1 MDDRFEKV
9 DGFLFLNLGFTAKHN
24 AWAGPDH
31 WKYRKA
37 KGKLYI
43 LQIIFSLKGEE
54 KWQRHSKGMTLRSLV
69 PNPVSLFVLV
79 KKCMLS
85 QADDR

>member
-1 MDDRFEKV
+1 MDDRFERV

-37 KGKLYI
+37 KGKLSHSSNN
-43 LQIIFSLKGEE
+43 FSLKGEE
-54 KWQRHSKGMTLRSLV
+54 KCQRHSKGMTLRSLV
-69 PNPVSLFVLV
+69 PNPISLFVLV
-79 KKCMLS
+79 KKGMLS
-85 QADDR
+85 HADGR